1 MRIWENVLQMLG
13 SIKVICT
20 GPASIELE
28 DLEWLPTVL
37 NCFLN
42 MG

>member
-1 MRIWENVLQMLG
+1 MRIRENILQMLG
-13 SIKVICT
+13 SIKVICI
-20 GPASIELE
+20 GAASIELE
-28 DLEWLPTVL
+28 DLELLLTVL